1 MAYKINDELVRGIAQ
16 LCLTEEWADVHFQVV
31 VRLGEGEE
39 EEEEVETEVLFRSF
53 KVIQYYVRLLIF
65 FGVVNSSSTSYNA
78 NLVKILD
85 MVNNSNF

>member
-1 MAYKINDELVRGIAQ
+1 MAYKINDELAHGIAQ

-39 EEEEVETEVLFRSF
+39 EEEVETEVWLT
-53 KVIQYYVRLLIF
+53 LLLSLQVF
-65 FGVVNSSSTSYNA
+65 NA
-78 NLVKILD
+78 DLVKILD